1 MGLEVFNWRWAGSLA
16 DYQMEKTLG
25 KCFRTTKSSFTGSV
39 RILGSWYDYK
49 VVAGLP
55 EVGDMLE
62 VVSYTPN
69 ALLVQVNNSLYE
81 SDVNYIG
88 NF

>member
-1 MGLEVFNWRWAGSLA
+1 
-16 DYQMEKTLG
+16 MEKTLG
-25 KCFRTTKSSFTGSV
+25 KCFRTTKESFNGSV
-39 RILGSWYDYK
+39 RIFGSWYDYR

-55 EVGDMLE
+55 AVGDMLE
-62 VVSYTPN
+62 VIDYTPN
-69 ALLVQVNNSLYE
+69 ALLVKVNNTLYE

>member
-1 MGLEVFNWRWAGSLA
+1 MA
-16 DYQMEKTLG
+16 DYQMEKTIG
-25 KCFRTTKSSFTGSV
+25 KCFRTTKESFTGSV

-49 VVAGLP
+49 VVSGLP
-55 EVGDMLE
+55 AVGDMLE

-69 ALLVQVNNSLYE
+69 ALLVQVNNTLYE